1 MSNFFNSDIQK
12 EMLDKG
18 LSKNQFI
25 VQQKKK
31 VKIFNRF

>member
-31 VKIFNRF
+31 K

>member
-12 EMLDKG
+12 EMLDNG
-18 LSKNQFI
+18 LRKNQFI